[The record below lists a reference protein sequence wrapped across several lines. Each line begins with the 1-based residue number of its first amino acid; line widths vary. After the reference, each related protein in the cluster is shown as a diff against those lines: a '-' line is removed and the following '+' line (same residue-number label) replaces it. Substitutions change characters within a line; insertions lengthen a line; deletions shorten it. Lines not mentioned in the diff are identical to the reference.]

1 MSTYGCDMHSNAKA
15 AIHPG
20 VPQSKADLDRRR
32 EARQA
37 AKGKVVVR
45 LDHGKTV
52 IQGEMVDVSP
62 SGFRIRYRGHA
73 LPAGSDVDIS
83 YPWGDVRAS
92 IVWVCSEGDWTEVG
106 FTILRGA
113 EPKRSI

>member
-1 MSTYGCDMHSNAKA
+1 MHSNAKA

-20 VPQSKADLDRRR
+20 VPRSKAGLDRRR

-52 IQGEMVDVSP
+52 IRGEMLDVSP
-62 SGFRIRYRGHA
+62 SGFRIRYQGHA

-83 YPWGDVRAS
+83 YPWGEVRAS
-92 IVWVCSEGDWTEVG
+92 IVWVHSEDDWTDVG
-106 FTILRGA
+106 FMILRRA
-113 EPKRSI
+113 EPKRSL

>member
-1 MSTYGCDMHSNAKA
+1 MRSNVKT

-20 VPQSKADLDRRR
+20 VPQSKAGLDRRR
-32 EARQA
+32 EARQT

-52 IQGEMVDVSP
+52 IRGEMVDVSP
-62 SGFRIRYRGHA
+62 SGFRIRYRGPA

-92 IVWVCSEGDWTEVG
+92 IVWVRSEDNWTEVG
-106 FTILRGA
+106 FMILRQA
-113 EPKRSI
+113 ELKRSL